1 MRQVEMPQASK
12 YQRLNRGSFS
22 KIDRV
27 KDDGTLVA
35 MEWLHCREYFQDE
48 SQGIRRFL
56 FCHKPNKSKHI
67 AAFMHGVEGRLG
79 LCTRSMIGPT
89 QRTNISWIKS
99 SLWWTNTSMKRSLF
113 TILLRCGQNY
123 HPKIDDFDEALF
135 SDLYT
140 KQTEFAL
147 RRFMDGHTKYT
158 GQRRG
163 WYNQFRQEGVTND
176 KQKIERLLVLP

>member
-1 MRQVEMPQASK
+1 
-12 YQRLNRGSFS
+12 
-22 KIDRV
+22 
-27 KDDGTLVA
+27 
-35 MEWLHCREYFQDE
+35 
-48 SQGIRRFL
+48 
-56 FCHKPNKSKHI
+56 
-67 AAFMHGVEGRLG
+67 
-79 LCTRSMIGPT
+79 
-89 QRTNISWIKS
+89 
-99 SLWWTNTSMKRSLF
+99 MKRSLF

-163 WYNQFRQEGVTND
+163 WYNQFKQEGVTTD